1 MMSGKEA
8 DCRNLC
14 PGDES
19 GRDGNQRRKS
29 QFKDPQND
37 KGYRKSSMGRE
48 WGADKPVG
56 SLPIQTA
63 DQRPAG
69 SVPLFCPSLTPHP
82 VLYTL
87 PPSLMVL
94 SLHPPSHFFPLPFPP
109 SYPLSGTL
117 FPTSSTLH
125 SALLAHPLPVLSWE
139 ASPYLFAL
147 IYVLLLLLLSH
158 LDSSPQGSPV
168 PGILQARTLEWVA
181 ISFSNA

>member
-14 PGDES
+14 PGDEG

-94 SLHPPSHFFPLPFPP
+94 SLHPPSHFFPSFLSPSLLPTLFQGP
-109 SYPLSGTL
+109 SSLLPPLSTQHSWLTL
-117 FPTSSTLH
+117 CLSSLGK
-125 SALLAHPLPVLSWE
+125 PLPIS
-139 ASPYLFAL
+139 
-147 IYVLLLLLLSH
+147 LLLFMSCCCCC
-158 LDSSPQGSPV
+158 
-168 PGILQARTLEWVA
+168 
-181 ISFSNA
+181 

>member
-69 SVPLFCPSLTPHP
+69 SVPLSAHHSRPTPCSTPCLPLSWSSPSIPPLTSFLSPSLLPTLFQGPSS
-82 VLYTL
+82 LL
-87 PPSLMVL
+87 PPLSTQHSWLTLCLSSLGK
-94 SLHPPSHFFPLPFPP
+94 PLPI
-109 SYPLSGTL
+109 S
-117 FPTSSTLH
+117 
-125 SALLAHPLPVLSWE
+125 
-139 ASPYLFAL
+139 
-147 IYVLLLLLLSH
+147 LLLFMSCCCCC
-158 LDSSPQGSPV
+158 
-168 PGILQARTLEWVA
+168 
-181 ISFSNA
+181 